1 MKFRPYHV
9 YGLLL
14 PVLVIPAWRLSERPR
29 REFTVSAEKVSRWAS
44 LARSTPEELERGVAH
59 RYEEMAPALGGA
71 RDVGYFSEN
80 DKSDL
85 WAARSSPAGHKRIER
100 YYMAQSILAPS
111 LLRFDELHALVV
123 IDCATPEQAAGVL
136 NREGLVVIRDFGKG
150 LILAR
155 PES

>member
-1 MKFRPYHV
+1 MKIRPYHV

-14 PVLVIPAWRLSERPR
+14 PMLALPAWRLYERPR
-29 REFTVSAEKVSRWAS
+29 REFALSTDRVNRWSS
-44 LARSTPEELERGVAH
+44 LTRLTPEELERGVAH
-59 RYEEMAPALGGA
+59 RYQEMASGLEGA
-71 RDVGYFSEN
+71 RDVGYFSEK

-85 WAARSSPAGHKRIER
+85 WAAQSTPAGHNRIER
-100 YYMAQSILAPS
+100 YYMAQSILAPA
-111 LLRFDELHALVV
+111 LLRFDELHALIV
-123 IDCATPEQAAGVL
+123 IDCATSEQALGVL